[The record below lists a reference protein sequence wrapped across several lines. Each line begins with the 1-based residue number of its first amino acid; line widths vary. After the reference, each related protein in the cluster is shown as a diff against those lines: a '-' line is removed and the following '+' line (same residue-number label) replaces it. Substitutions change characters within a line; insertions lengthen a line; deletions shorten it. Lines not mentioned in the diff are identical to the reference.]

1 MALFNKVRKSEII
14 IEYYIILQCIITV
27 YIYKLSYI
35 NDSQKHLPFPE
46 CLQLNFNFQKSRKF
60 AMNFHPSWSA

>member
-1 MALFNKVRKSEII
+1 M
-14 IEYYIILQCIITV
+14 
-27 YIYKLSYI
+27 LSYI